1 MKRFLFLVMAF
12 ALFSGAGAGAKE
24 ETLKLPKG
32 LFVLGTLEQAK
43 AKAAAENKP
52 LAFLATFEGT
62 DDRRT
67 IKATE
72 AFLDAIDR
80 RAVVVYLAKDDIRA
94 KNLPEAVSKGL
105 DELKRQ
111 LIVPLV
117 VVTNES
123 ATETYFARTYANYPS
138 AEEAGKSIKRQMRD
152 LAAKRKKR

>member
-12 ALFSGAGAGAKE
+12 ALFSGAGAKE

-152 LAAKRKKR
+152 LVAKRKKR